1 MTMKKLALAVF
12 VSALALTGPAY
23 AQFSPFVTENVA
35 SLKRQPPHANPF
47 NAALQREYLAV
58 GEEALAESDHQHA
71 DRYVRK
77 GFTAGL
83 GAEVLP
89 ENPARWWIAYG
100 RRATLVEWHGKLMQ
114 VLPAGRTSRPAAA
127 ARAQVMYDCWLEE
140 EHEDIW
146 MRDLTAGAR
155 RAPNLYQPND
165 IAKCRRAFFCAM
177 AEMGVAVPEPCVQT
191 ADINFRFD
199 QPKSDRTASR
209 ADLWPGGPERAGGP
223 NVAPGAAGL
232 DNLIGVMRGSPTAT
246 ALLKGHT
253 DTVGSPAYNLG
264 LSERRAR
271 FIAAELGRAG
281 VAANRVQF
289 RGVGKAELA
298 VPTPDQTREVRNRR
312 VSYTIQYR

>member
-1 MTMKKLALAVF
+1 MKKLALAVF
-12 VSALALTGPAY
+12 VGALALTGPAY
-23 AQFSPFVTENVA
+23 AQNSLFVTENVA
-35 SLKRQPPHANPF
+35 ALKSQPPHANPF

-77 GFTAGL
+77 GFRAGL
-83 GAEVLP
+83 GQEVLP
-89 ENPARWWIAYG
+89 ENPATWWIAYG
-100 RRATLVEWHGKLMQ
+100 RRATLVEWYGKLMQ

-155 RAPNLYQPND
+155 RAPNLYQPED

-199 QPKSDRTASR
+199 QPKSDATASR
-209 ADLWPGGPERAGGP
+209 ADTILPVPSAPRERSASWRGSCWLCIACAPCCGPPAAASRGDPAGTSTTCGCGLATRGP
-223 NVAPGAAGL
+223 SSGETQGITRRRGRRRPSAAAPGA
-232 DNLIGVMRGSPTAT
+232 VRRGSASRP
-246 ALLKGHT
+246 
-253 DTVGSPAYNLG
+253 GSAP
-264 LSERRAR
+264 S
-271 FIAAELGRAG
+271 AEG
-281 VAANRVQF
+281 
-289 RGVGKAELA
+289 
-298 VPTPDQTREVRNRR
+298 
-312 VSYTIQYR
+312 